1 MDQERTDAASATP
14 TKIPHWRQI
23 IDSAGITD
31 EVKSWNYEGSG
42 TQDDPH
48 VVTWIEN
55 DPRNPMLY
63 SNVTRWSLMMVVAM
77 AALMVS
83 LDSSAYSGSAAEIM
97 EEFNCSEEVY
107 TLGISLF
114 VLGFAIGPVM

>member
-1 MDQERTDAASATP
+1 MDHSDIEAKSSLPAR
-14 TKIPHWRQI
+14 IPHWRQI

-31 EVKSWNYEGSG
+31 DVKTWNYNGSG
-42 TQDDPH
+42 TEDDPYA
-48 VVTWIEN
+48 VTWIEN

-97 EEFNCSEEVY
+97 GEFDCSEEVY